1 MKKLINFI
9 FGFFNKKPYFV
20 TVFKEEA
27 AIGGI
32 NNFPAIDLQRKS
44 DLDHI
49 VFPKRVWLSTQIV
62 DIKEIPVVSFP
73 EPNLIITENYKSG
86 KNPYVSS
93 TKSII
98 EEQKAKQKAS
108 KESHSLAISALV
120 SGNKS

>member
-32 NNFPAIDLQRKS
+32 NNFPAIGPQMEP

-49 VFPKRVWLSTQIV
+49 AFPKRAWLGTQIV
-62 DIKEIPVVSFP
+62 DIKDIPVISFP

-86 KNPYVSS
+86 KNPYVTS

-98 EEQKAKQKAS
+98 EEQKIKA
-108 KESHSLAISALV
+108 E
-120 SGNKS
+120 

>member
-20 TVFKEEA
+20 TVFKTES

-32 NNFPAIDLQRKS
+32 NNFPEIDSQRELG
-44 DLDHI
+44 LDHI
-49 VFPKRVWLSTQIV
+49 VFPKKAWISTQIV

-73 EPNLIITENYKSG
+73 EPNLITENYKSG

-98 EEQKAKQKAS
+98 EEQKAKAKAS
-108 KESHSLAISALV
+108 EEAQTLSALV
-120 SGNKS
+120 LGCKK